1 MPAFLLHCGTSIKSG
16 GLDCV
21 HVEMDPDGLV
31 CNEYLKYT
39 KRFLMIRRRYT
50 TLVVY
55 ILGLVYIFSLAEAGR
70 E

>member
-1 MPAFLLHCGTSIKSG
+1 
-16 GLDCV
+16 V
-21 HVEMDPDGLV
+21 HVEIDPDGLV

-39 KRFLMIRRRYT
+39 KRFLIIRRRYT

>member
-1 MPAFLLHCGTSIKSG
+1 
-16 GLDCV
+16 
-21 HVEMDPDGLV
+21 MDPDGLV

>member
-1 MPAFLLHCGTSIKSG
+1 MHG
-16 GLDCV
+16 
-21 HVEMDPDGLV
+21 EMDPEDMV

-55 ILGLVYIFSLAEAGR
+55 IPGLVYIFSLAEAGR

>member
-1 MPAFLLHCGTSIKSG
+1 M
-16 GLDCV
+16 
-21 HVEMDPDGLV
+21 HVEMDPEDMV

-55 ILGLVYIFSLAEAGR
+55 IPGFVYIFSLAEAGWSGMMR
-70 E
+70 TKNPVPYCQCII